1 MSEGWLIRVASRAE
15 AGAGH
20 VSRCRV
26 LARALARH
34 APTTFVLD
42 DEGWRERLAG
52 EPFAVQTAAVASAGA
67 LAGAVVDSYD
77 LGEAEWAALRRRA
90 RVLAQ
95 LDDFLAPRSE
105 ADVSINDAPHLEGT
119 HLGGRPA
126 LLGPHYALVDPR
138 YVLPQRA
145 TAERVEC
152 VLVSFGASDPGD
164 ATGLALAALGL
175 ARLGAKIVV
184 ALGSRAPHLAS
195 VRRRA
200 EPLGAELI
208 VDAPDL
214 VAPLARSDLALGAG
228 GVGLLERMAAGVPSL
243 SLALADNQRL
253 QLDGAAAKGATRHL
267 GAAAEASAE
276 TLSTAI
282 VELAG
287 DRHARE
293 AMARRGRALIDGRG
307 GERTA
312 TALLELAR
320 RAA

>member
-1 MSEGWLIRVASRAE
+1 MSEGWLVRAASRPE
-15 AGAGH
+15 VGAGH

-34 APTTFVLD
+34 APTTLVID
-42 DEGWRERLAG
+42 DDGWRERLAG
-52 EPFAVQTAAVASAGA
+52 EPFAVQTAAGAAEGA
-67 LAGAVVDSYD
+67 LAGAVVDSYA
-77 LGEAEWAALRRRA
+77 LGDAEWAALRRRA

-95 LDDFLAPRSE
+95 LDDFLAPRKE
-105 ADVSINDAPHLEGT
+105 ADVSINAAPHLEGT
-119 HLGGRPA
+119 ALGGRLA
-126 LLGPHYALVDPR
+126 LLGPGYALVDPR
-138 YVLPQRA
+138 YALSGRA
-145 TAERVEC
+145 AAERVDHM
-152 VLVSFGASDPGD
+152 LTSFGASDPGD

-175 ARLGAKIVV
+175 ARLDVRIVV
-184 ALGSRAPHLAS
+184 ALGSQAPHLAA

-200 EPLGAELI
+200 EALGAELI

-214 VAPLARSDLALGAG
+214 VEQLARSDLALGAG

-243 SLALADNQRL
+243 SFALAGNQQL
-253 QLDGAAAKGATRHL
+253 QLSGAAAKGATRYL

-276 TLSTAI
+276 ALSTAI

-287 DRHARE
+287 DRPARE
-293 AMARRGRALIDGRG
+293 AMSRRGRALVDGRG

-312 TALLELAR
+312 AALLELAR